1 MVFDN
6 STHGFNSSQF
16 DSTVLFLVPKL
27 HSSLGTR
34 YTLFFNDIPEIGL
47 LFDLQQMIKDG
58 ENFDFNELPAHI
70 VERSWIPSYCKV

>member
-1 MVFDN
+1 
-6 STHGFNSSQF
+6 
-16 DSTVLFLVPKL
+16 
-27 HSSLGTR
+27 LGTR